1 MKKIRIAQIGTSKN
15 SHGNFIW
22 NTLIRRSDVYEIV
35 GYHFP
40 ENEREKFPSRAKAF
54 DGYLE
59 LTLDQILS
67 DPEIDAVAIET
78 EEIYLTKYALMAA
91 EAGKHI
97 HMEKPGGRELAD
109 FERLVAL
116 AKEKGLVFSLGYMY
130 RFNPEI
136 SSAVEKARSGELG
149 KIISVEA
156 QMNCRHPDPLRRW
169 LGAFPGGML
178 FFLGCH
184 MIDLIYRIQGEPL
197 EVIPLSTSSGLGGVN
212 TEDFGMAVYK
222 YDGGVSFAKASDV
235 EVGGFLRRQLV
246 ISGEKG
252 TIEINPLEELTDGP
266 GYDQYTYTTESYD
279 SNNWHEPREI
289 KKSECYDRYEAMML
303 NFADLVHGKENP
315 YTYDYELG
323 LYKLILRSCGEEI

>member
-1 MKKIRIAQIGTSKN
+1 MKKIRIAQIGTSDN

-22 NTLIRRSDVYEIV
+22 DTLIRCSDIYEVV
-35 GYHFP
+35 GYVLP
-40 ENEREKFPSRAKAF
+40 ENEREKFPERAKAF
-54 DGYLE
+54 DGYRE
-59 LTLDQILS
+59 MTLDEILN
-67 DPEIDAVAIET
+67 DPEIDAVAVET
-78 EEIYLTKYALMAA
+78 EEIYLTKYALMVA

-136 SSAVEKARSGELG
+136 SRAVEKAMSGELG

-156 QMNCRHPDPLRRW
+156 QMNCKHPDSVRRW
-169 LGAFPGGML
+169 ISAFPGGML

-197 EVIPLSTSSGLGGVN
+197 EVIPLSASSGLGGIDS
-212 TEDFGMAVYK
+212 EDFGMAVYK
-222 YDGGVSFAKASDV
+222 YDGGVSFAKSSNV
-235 EVGGFLRRQLV
+235 EMGGFLRRQLV

-252 TIEINPLEELTDGP
+252 TIEINPLEELANGP
-266 GYDQYTYTTESYD
+266 GYSQYTYTTESYK
-279 SNNWHEPREI
+279 NNWHEPRDTR
-289 KKSECYDRYEAMML
+289 KSERYDRYEAMMR
-303 NFADLVHGKENP
+303 NFAGLVHGKENP
-315 YTYDYELG
+315 YSYDYELG